1 MTGAPAD
8 KKRAPK
14 SAAAPAVRRRA
25 GPTAAPVRVVAAA
38 LSGTMVFCAFPDF
51 RLHALIWIGL
61 VPLMLALDG
70 TRRAFSGFA
79 LGWIAG
85 TVTNLGGFY
94 WMSYM
99 LEEFGHLPTWGAWAV
114 TVLNAAWQGLVFAL
128 FGYLYVRLRR
138 PGLVHRLVAVPSLMV
153 LCEAAVPYVFPWY
166 LSNGLQPQT
175 EVFQIVEVIGVPAAS
190 AVVVAVNA
198 LLARSVRDLVLARRV
213 PLMPTFLA
221 AVVFGSAFGF
231 GALRVAHIDAMAR
244 VAPTLGV
251 GMVEADVGIWE
262 KESRGLSSSE
272 RQLALRA
279 NLLKHQVLSA
289 QAAGEG
295 AELIVW
301 PESSYMPF
309 GATGIKRS
317 DVFGMLRTKHDRL
330 LIRMP
335 GGEFVSPTSMT
346 GGEIFADVDGRI
358 RAVVG
363 GREDTAMVL
372 VRGGRIFRL
381 TPEGW
386 REELSGVALN
396 LNAGWA
402 GTYDAFRRDH
412 VRALARLC
420 ADAEGPC
427 DLPAVAV
434 GDGGTWL
441 RRVGGRWER
450 VSCPTDQDLLAV
462 AGLGAGDI
470 YAVGTKG
477 VLLRDDGRE
486 VKLLRE
492 GGPTLR
498 AVAAERSGRVAAV
511 GDDCTVLLA
520 DGVSGIRVVKVEGCS
535 ERLRTVAFLPGGRL
549 VAGGRGGTLL
559 YEVVRGGPIRHRV
572 LPGEGYIRSLQID
585 PWGRLAA
592 GLDDG
597 RILDLSKP
605 ALPEPPLLAEVGHE
619 VYRYAHVGFL
629 SDRAIPDDTRHIY
642 ASPRPLPRGGSFR
655 ERARRDAGVPALDRD
670 AVQRGF
676 STHLL
681 FGAIS
686 YDAAEVLG
694 LGEPV
699 DKHLR
704 NSVVLL
710 DPRGRVQGMSH
721 KIRLLLFG
729 EYLPFEDLIPA
740 LRELVPE
747 AGFFREG
754 DAVRLLSMKLA
765 SGGVQRIAPL
775 VCYEDIIPE
784 FGRILGPLRHDL
796 LVNVTNDAWFG
807 QTSEP
812 ALHLQLAAARAVES
826 RRVMVRSTNT
836 GISAFIDP
844 AGRIRDQTSLSDP
857 EIRVRQIPVLEV
869 SSWHGIV
876 ERISFWT
883 LLLWAVLLLIADIVR
898 AAPRLGSR

>member
-1 MTGAPAD
+1 MTTAATD
-8 KKRAPK
+8 KKTRATGTQ
-14 SAAAPAVRRRA
+14 AQAVRRRT
-25 GPTAAPVRVVAAA
+25 GPTAAPIRVIAAA

-70 TRRAFSGFA
+70 TRRALSGFA

-99 LEEFGHLPTWGAWAV
+99 LEEFGHLPPWGAWTV

-175 EVFQIVEVIGVPAAS
+175 EVFQIVELIGVPAAS

-198 LLARSVRDLVLARRV
+198 LLARAVRDLVLARRV
-213 PLMPTFLA
+213 PFMPAFLA

-231 GALRVAHIDAMAR
+231 GALRVAHIDSQAR
-244 VAPTLGV
+244 VSPTLGV

-262 KESRGLSSSE
+262 KESRGLDATE

-289 QAAGEG
+289 EAAEEG

-309 GATGIKRS
+309 QATGIKRS
-317 DVFGMLRTKHDRL
+317 DVFGLLRTKDDRL
-330 LIRMP
+330 LIRTP
-335 GGEFVSPTSMT
+335 EGQFVSPTSMV
-346 GGEIFADVDGRI
+346 GGEIFTDVDGRI

-363 GREDTAMVL
+363 AREDNAMVL

-381 TPEGW
+381 RPEGW

-402 GTYDAFRRDH
+402 GTYDAFRRTH

-450 VSCPTDQDLLAV
+450 GSSPTDQDLLAV
-462 AGLGAGDI
+462 AGLWAGDLF
-470 YAVGTKG
+470 AVGTKG

-486 VKLLRE
+486 VKQLRE

-511 GDDCTVLLA
+511 GDDCTVLIA
-520 DGVSGIRVVKVEGCS
+520 DGVSGIRTVEVEGCS
-535 ERLRTVAFLPGGRL
+535 ERLRAVAFLPGGRL

-559 YEVVRGGPIRHRV
+559 YEVARGGPIRHRV
-572 LPGEGYIRSLQID
+572 LPDEAYVRSLQSD

-592 GLDDG
+592 GLGDG
-597 RILDLSKP
+597 RILDLS
-605 ALPEPPLLAEVGHE
+605 EPSRPGLPLLAQVGQEVF
-619 VYRYAHVGFL
+619 RYAHVGFL
-629 SDRAIPDDTRHIY
+629 TDRAIPDDTRHIY
-642 ASPRPLPRGGSFR
+642 ASPRPLPEGGSYR
-655 ERARRDAGVPALDRD
+655 QRARRDASSSALDRD

-694 LGEPV
+694 LSEPV

-740 LRELVPE
+740 LRDLVPE

-765 SGGVQRIAPL
+765 SGKTRRIAPL

-796 LVNVTNDAWFG
+796 LINVTNDAWFG
-807 QTSEP
+807 HTSEP

-826 RRVMVRSTNT
+826 RRMLVRSTNT

-844 AGRIRDQTSLSDP
+844 AGRILDQTSLSDP
-857 EIRVRQIPVLEV
+857 EIRVRKLPMIEAE
-869 SSWHGIV
+869 SWHGIV
-876 ERISFWT
+876 ERVAFWT
-883 LLLWAVLLLIADIVR
+883 LLLWAVLLVIADIVR
-898 AAPRLGSR
+898 AAPRLSGR

>member
-1 MTGAPAD
+1 VT
-8 KKRAPK
+8 
-14 SAAAPAVRRRA
+14 SAAAPRRNEPEGSPAQAVRRRA
-25 GPTAAPVRVVAAA
+25 GPAAAPARVIAAA
-38 LSGTMVFCAFPDF
+38 VSGTMVFCAFPDLQ
-51 RLHALIWIGL
+51 LHWLLWIGL

-70 TRRAFSGFA
+70 TRRAFGGFL

-99 LEEFGHLPTWGAWAV
+99 LEEFGHLPPWGAWGV
-114 TVLNAAWQGLVFAL
+114 TVLNAAWQGLVFGL

-138 PGLVHRLVAVPSLMV
+138 PGIVHRLVAVPSFMV

-175 EVFQIVEVIGVPAAS
+175 EVFQIVEIIGVPAAS

-198 LLARSVRDLVLARRV
+198 LLARAIRDAVLARRAPV
-213 PLMPTFLA
+213 MAVFLA
-221 AVVFGSAFGF
+221 VVVFASAFGF
-231 GALRVAHIDAMAR
+231 GTLRMAHIDAKVR
-244 VAPTLGV
+244 VAPTLKV
-251 GMVEADVGIWE
+251 AMVEADVGIWE

-272 RQLALRA
+272 RQLSLRA

-289 QAAGEG
+289 EAAGQG

-309 GATGIKRS
+309 QATGIKRS
-317 DVFGMLRTKHDRL
+317 DVFGLVRTRDNRL
-330 LIRMP
+330 LVRTP
-335 GGEFVSPTSMT
+335 DGDFVSPASMT
-346 GGEIFADVDGRI
+346 GGEVFADVDGRI

-381 TPEGW
+381 MPEGW

-402 GTYDAFRRDH
+402 GTYDAFRRNH

-420 ADAEGPC
+420 AGDEGPC

-450 VSCPTDQDLLAV
+450 VSCPTDRDLLAV
-462 AGLGAGDI
+462 SGLWAGDL
-470 YAVGTKG
+470 YAVGTEG
-477 VLLRDDGRE
+477 VLLRDDGRT
-486 VKLLRE
+486 VTLLRQ

-498 AVAAERSGRVAAV
+498 AVATHRSGRVAAV
-511 GDDCTVLLA
+511 GDDCTLLLA
-520 DGVSGIRVVKVEGCS
+520 DGVSGIRTIEVEGCD
-535 ERLRTVAFLPGGRL
+535 ERLRSVAFLPGGKL
-549 VAGGRGGTLL
+549 IAGGRAGTLL
-559 YEVVRGGPIRHRV
+559 YEVTRGGAIRHRV
-572 LPGEGYIRSLQID
+572 LPGEPYLRSLDLD
-585 PWGRLAA
+585 PWGRMAA
-592 GLDDG
+592 GLGDG
-597 RILDLSKP
+597 LVLDLSEP
-605 ALPEPPLLAEVGHE
+605 DRAEPPALAEVGE
-619 VYRYAHVGFL
+619 ETYRYAHVGFL
-629 SDRAIPDDTRHIY
+629 TDRAIPDDTRHIY
-642 ASPRPLPRGGSFR
+642 ASPRPMPEGGSYR
-655 ERARRDAGVPALDRD
+655 ERARRDSGTDVLDRD

-676 STHLL
+676 ATHLL
-681 FGAIS
+681 FGAIT
-686 YDAAEVLG
+686 YDAAEVLA
-694 LGEPV
+694 LSEPV

-710 DPRGRVQGMSH
+710 DPTGRVEGVSH
-721 KIRLLLFG
+721 KIRLLIFG
-729 EYLPFEDLIPA
+729 EYLPFEDLIPG

-754 DAVRLLSMKLA
+754 DGVRVLSMRLA
-765 SGGVQRIAPL
+765 DGKTRRIAPL
-775 VCYEDIIPE
+775 VCYEDVIPE
-784 FGRILGPLRHDL
+784 FGRIMSSMRHDL

-807 QTSEP
+807 HTSEP

-826 RRVMVRSTNT
+826 RRALVRSTNT
-836 GISAFIDP
+836 GISAFVDP
-844 AGRIRDQTSLSDP
+844 AGRILDQTSLSDP
-857 EIRVRQIPVLEV
+857 EVRVRALPLLEAG
-869 SSWHGIV
+869 SWHGLI
-876 ERISFWT
+876 ERIAFWT
-883 LLLWAVLLLIADIVR
+883 LLLWAILMVIADIVR
-898 AAPRLGSR
+898 AAPRRGSR